1 MSMLNRYRF
10 RRKAMYDVLSDL
22 NRTSGVT
29 GSMVVGHDGI
39 VIASDLD
46 TAYQDETVGAL
57 AASITSNVNKSLQ
70 RLSEDD
76 LDQLT
81 IEADNGKIFMLS
93 NDVGILV
100 VTAETNVNI
109 GLVRLEMKTAISR
122 IKTN

>member
-1 MSMLNRYRF
+1 
-10 RRKAMYDVLSDL
+10 MYDVLSEL

-39 VIASDLD
+39 VIAADLD
-46 TAYQDETVGAL
+46 TAYQDETIGAL

-70 RLSEDD
+70 RLSEDQ

-81 IEADNGKIFMLS
+81 IEADHGKIFMLS

-109 GLVRLEMKTAISR
+109 GLVRLEMKNAISR
-122 IKTN
+122 IRTN